1 MSCKK
6 FSFNSIA
13 NVISI
18 VSGVSLAGIIGVG
31 SYVYVN
37 KDAIIEDIKQQA
49 IESVMG
55 GLSPAG
61 GFGGDLPLGTPDLAP
76 PVTAKDIEAI
86 IAKAGPTQTIRVEQA
101 PLKITTDDKPY
112 KL

>member
-37 KDAIIEDIKQQA
+37 KDAIIDDIKEAA
-49 IESVMG
+49 IESVVG
-55 GLSPAG
+55 GLG
-61 GFGGDLPLGTPDLAP
+61 GGLPGVGGDALPVGAPDLAP
-76 PVTAKDIEAI
+76 PADQATAVDPSGGFGI
-86 IAKAGPTQTIRVEQA
+86 GN
-101 PLKITTDDKPY
+101 
-112 KL
+112 

>member
-31 SYVYVN
+31 SYVYLN
-37 KDAIIEDIKQQA
+37 KDAIIEDIKEAA

-55 GLSPAG
+55 GMSG
-61 GFGGDLPLGTPDLAP
+61 GLGGDLPIGTPDLAP
-76 PVTAKDIEAI
+76 P
-86 IAKAGPTQTIRVEQA
+86 AGQA
-101 PLKITTDDKPY
+101 AVPSAGLGIPNF
-112 KL
+112 